1 MEALSSALLS
11 NIALGFS
18 VAFSPGNLALCLV
31 GCLLGTMI
39 GVLPGI
45 GPSATIAMLMPIT
58 FYLTPVGA
66 LIMLAGVF
74 YGSQYGGS
82 TTAIL
87 VNLPGESSSVV
98 TTLDGH
104 AMARAG
110 RAGAALAVA
119 ALASLLAGTLT
130 TLVIAAAGPPIARL
144 ALLFQSPDYVAVMVL
159 GLVAAVVLAQG
170 GLIKALAM
178 IVLGIFLGLV
188 GTDVTTGMQRYT
200 LGVNALFDGIGFVP
214 VAMGLFG
221 LAEIA
226 LNLEATQGHG
236 RVITPRD
243 RLWPTREDFRRAT
256 PAALRG
262 TALGVGLGIL
272 PGSTTD
278 IPAYGAYS
286 LEKKLSREPSRFG
299 RGAVEGVAAPEAA
312 NNAAAQAGFIPMLSL
327 GIPPNAIMAMMVGAM
342 MVHGIAP
349 GPQIISKQPELFWGL
364 VASMWLGNA
373 VLVLLNLPLIWL
385 WIRLLTIPYRVLFP
399 AIIVFC
405 CIGSYSLKNNIADLL
420 IMGVFGVIGYA
431 LRKLRCEPAPL
442 LLGFILGPMLEE
454 NFRRSMLLSAGELS
468 IFVTRPISALFLG
481 VSAALLLAMMFAAVR
496 RQRSGGAAA
505 AAP

>member
-1 MEALSSALLS
+1 MEALFSGLLA
-11 NIALGFS
+11 NIGLGFS
-18 VAFSPGNLALCLV
+18 VALTPTNLALCLA
-31 GCLLGTMI
+31 GCLLGTLI

-45 GPSATIAMLMPIT
+45 GPSATVAMLMPVT
-58 FYLTPVGA
+58 FHLSPVGA

-104 AMARAG
+104 AMAKNG

-119 ALASLLAGTLT
+119 ALASLFAGTVT
-130 TLVIAAAGPPIARL
+130 TLVIAAAGPPIAKL

-170 GLIKALAM
+170 SLAKAIAM
-178 IVLGIFLGLV
+178 IVLGVFLGLV

-221 LAEIA
+221 LAEIM
-226 LNLEATQGHG
+226 LNLEATQGQG
-236 RVITPRD
+236 RVMRPMD
-243 RLWPTREDFRRAT
+243 RLWPSREDFRKAT
-256 PAALRG
+256 PAAARG
-262 TALGVGLGIL
+262 TAMGIGLGIL

-278 IPAYGAYS
+278 IPAYAAYS
-286 LEKKLSREPSRFG
+286 IEKKISREPGNFG
-299 RGAVEGVAAPEAA
+299 KGAVEGVAAPEAA
-312 NNAAAQAGFIPMLSL
+312 NNASAQAGFIPMLSL

-342 MVHGIAP
+342 MIHGIAP
-349 GPQIISKQPELFWGL
+349 GPQIVDKQPALFWGL

-373 VLVLLNLPLIWL
+373 LLVVLNLPLIWV
-385 WIRLLTIPYRVLFP
+385 WVKLLTIPYRVLFP

-405 CIGSYSLKNNIADLL
+405 CIGCYSLKNNLVDVV
-420 IMGVFGVIGYA
+420 IMAVFGVIGYG
-431 LRKLRCEPAPL
+431 LRKLRCEAAPL

-454 NFRRSMLLSAGELS
+454 NFRRSMLVSNGELS
-468 IFVTRPISALFLG
+468 VFVTRPISAIFLT
-481 VSAALLLAMMFAAVR
+481 VSAGLLLMVLVPAMKRAR
-496 RQRSGGAAA
+496 EDKL
-505 AAP
+505 

>member
-1 MEALSSALLS
+1 MEAILSGLIA
-11 NIALGFS
+11 NIGLGFS
-18 VAFSPGNLALCLV
+18 VALSPLNLALCLV
-31 GCLLGTMI
+31 GCLLGTLI

-45 GPSATIAMLMPIT
+45 GPSATVAMLMPLT
-58 FYLTPVGA
+58 FHLPPVGA

-104 AMARAG
+104 AMARNG

-119 ALASLLAGTLT
+119 ALASLFAGTVT
-130 TLVIAAAGPPIARL
+130 TLVIAAAGPPVAKL

-170 GLIKALAM
+170 SLAKALAM
-178 IVLGIFLGLV
+178 IALGVFLGLV

-221 LAEIA
+221 LAEIM
-226 LNLEATQGHG
+226 LNLEATQGQG
-236 RVITPRD
+236 RVVRPAD
-243 RLWPTREDFRRAT
+243 RLWPSREDFKLAT
-256 PAALRG
+256 PAAARG
-262 TALGVGLGIL
+262 TAMGVALGIL

-278 IPAYGAYS
+278 IPAYAAYS
-286 LEKKLSREPSRFG
+286 LEKKLSREPEKFG
-299 RGAVEGVAAPEAA
+299 HGMVQGVAAPEAA
-312 NNAAAQAGFIPMLSL
+312 NNASAQAGFIPMLSL
-327 GIPPNAIMAMMVGAM
+327 GIPPNAIMAMMIGAM
-342 MVHGIAP
+342 MIHGIAP
-349 GPQIISKQPELFWGL
+349 GPQIIDKQPALFWGL

-373 VLVLLNLPLIWL
+373 LLVVLNLPLIWV
-385 WIRLLTIPYRVLFP
+385 WVRLLTIPYRVLFP
-399 AIIVFC
+399 AIIIFC
-405 CIGSYSLKNNIADLL
+405 CIGCYSLKNNLSDVV
-420 IMGVFGVIGYA
+420 IMAIFGVIGYG
-431 LRKLRCEPAPL
+431 LRKMRFEPAPL

-454 NFRRSMLLSAGELS
+454 NFRRAMLISEGDLSV
-468 IFVTRPISALFLG
+468 FVTRPISAGFLA
-481 VSAALLLAMMFAAVR
+481 VSAALLMMVLVPSMR
-496 RQRSGGAAA
+496 RARGEG
-505 AAP
+505 PV

>member
-1 MEALSSALLS
+1 MDILSSALLS

-18 VAFSPGNLALCLV
+18 VALSPGNLALCLA
-31 GCLLGTMI
+31 GCLLGTLI

-45 GPSATIAMLMPIT
+45 GPSATVAMLMPIT
-58 FYLTPVGA
+58 FYLSPVGA

-87 VNLPGESSSVV
+87 VNLPGESSSLI

-104 AMARAG
+104 AMARHG

-119 ALASLLAGTLT
+119 ALASLFAGTVT
-130 TLVIAAAGPPIARL
+130 TLVIAAAGPPIAGL

-170 GLIKALAM
+170 SVVKAMAV
-178 IVLGIFLGLV
+178 IVLGVFLGLV
-188 GTDVTTGMQRYT
+188 GTDVTTSMQRYT
-200 LGVNALFDGIGFVP
+200 LGIDALFDGIGFVP

-221 LAEIA
+221 IAEIA
-226 LNLEATQGHG
+226 LNLEATQGQG
-236 RVITPRD
+236 RIMRPLD
-243 RLWPTREDFRRAT
+243 RLWPSRNDFRRAV
-256 PAALRG
+256 PAAVRG
-262 TALGVGLGIL
+262 TAMGVGLGIL

-278 IPAYGAYS
+278 IPAYAAYS
-286 LEKKLSREPSRFG
+286 LEKKISREPSRFG
-299 RGAVEGVAAPEAA
+299 KGAVEGVAAPEAA

-327 GIPPNAIMAMMVGAM
+327 GIPPNPIMAMMVGAM

-373 VLVLLNLPLIWL
+373 VLVVLNLPLIWL
-385 WIRLLTIPYRVLFP
+385 WVRLLTIPYRVLFP

-405 CIGSYSLKNNIADLL
+405 CIGCYSLKNSLADVA
-420 IMGVFGVIGYA
+420 IMGVFGVFGYV
-431 LRKLRCEPAPL
+431 LRKLKCEPAPL

-454 NFRRSMLLSAGELS
+454 NFRRSMLLSAGDLS
-468 IFVTRPISALFLG
+468 VFVTRPISATFLA
-481 VSAALLLAMMFAAVR
+481 VSMTLLLAVVLRRPRAAL
-496 RQRSGGAAA
+496 S
-505 AAP
+505 

>member
-1 MEALSSALLS
+1 MDAILSGLIA
-11 NIALGFS
+11 NIGLGFS
-18 VAFSPGNLALCLV
+18 VALSPLNLALCLV
-31 GCLLGTMI
+31 GCLLGTLI

-45 GPSATIAMLMPIT
+45 GPSATVAMLMPLT
-58 FYLTPVGA
+58 FHLPPVGA

-104 AMARAG
+104 AMARNG

-119 ALASLLAGTLT
+119 ALASLFAGTVT
-130 TLVIAAAGPPIARL
+130 TLVIAAAGPPVAKL

-170 GLIKALAM
+170 SLAKALAM
-178 IVLGIFLGLV
+178 IALGVFLGLV

-221 LAEIA
+221 LAEIM
-226 LNLEATQGHG
+226 LNLEATQGQG
-236 RVITPRD
+236 RVVRPAD
-243 RLWPTREDFRRAT
+243 RLWPSREDFKLAT
-256 PAALRG
+256 PAAARG
-262 TALGVGLGIL
+262 TAMGVALGIL

-278 IPAYGAYS
+278 IPAYAAYS
-286 LEKKLSREPSRFG
+286 LEKKLSREPEKFG
-299 RGAVEGVAAPEAA
+299 HGMVQGVAAPEAA
-312 NNAAAQAGFIPMLSL
+312 NNASAQAGFIPMLSL
-327 GIPPNAIMAMMVGAM
+327 GIPPNAIMAMMIGAM
-342 MVHGIAP
+342 MIHGIAP
-349 GPQIISKQPELFWGL
+349 GPQIIDKQPALFWGL

-373 VLVLLNLPLIWL
+373 LLVVLNLPLIWV
-385 WIRLLTIPYRVLFP
+385 WVRLLTIPYRVLFP
-399 AIIVFC
+399 AIIIFC
-405 CIGSYSLKNNIADLL
+405 CIGCYSLKNNLSDVV
-420 IMGVFGVIGYA
+420 IMAIFGVIGYG
-431 LRKLRCEPAPL
+431 LRKMRFEPAPL

-454 NFRRSMLLSAGELS
+454 NFRRAMLISEGDLSV
-468 IFVTRPISALFLG
+468 FVTRPISAGFLA
-481 VSAALLLAMMFAAVR
+481 VSAALLMMVLVPSMR
-496 RQRSGGAAA
+496 RARGEG
-505 AAP
+505 PV

>member
-1 MEALSSALLS
+1 MEALFSGLID
-11 NIALGFS
+11 NIGLGFS
-18 VAFSPGNLALCLV
+18 VALSPLNLALCLI
-31 GCLLGTMI
+31 GCLLGTLI

-45 GPSATIAMLMPIT
+45 GPSATVAMLMPLT
-58 FYLTPVGA
+58 FHLPPVGA

-104 AMARAG
+104 AMARNG

-119 ALASLLAGTLT
+119 ALASLFAGTVT
-130 TLVIAAAGPPIARL
+130 TLVIAAAGPPVAKL

-170 GLIKALAM
+170 SLAKALAM
-178 IVLGIFLGLV
+178 IALGVFLGLV

-221 LAEIA
+221 LAEIM
-226 LNLEATQGHG
+226 LNLEATQGQG
-236 RVITPRD
+236 RVVRPAD
-243 RLWPTREDFRRAT
+243 RLWPSREDFRLAT
-256 PAALRG
+256 PAAARG
-262 TALGVGLGIL
+262 TAMGVALGIL

-278 IPAYGAYS
+278 IPAYAAYS
-286 LEKKLSREPSRFG
+286 LEKKLSREPEKFG
-299 RGAVEGVAAPEAA
+299 HGMVQGVAAPEAA
-312 NNAAAQAGFIPMLSL
+312 NNASAQAGFIPMLSL
-327 GIPPNAIMAMMVGAM
+327 GIPPNAIMAMMIGAM
-342 MVHGIAP
+342 MIHGIAP
-349 GPQIISKQPELFWGL
+349 GPQIIDKQPALFWGL

-373 VLVLLNLPLIWL
+373 LLVVLNLPLIWL
-385 WIRLLTIPYRVLFP
+385 WVRLLTIPYRVLFP
-399 AIIVFC
+399 AIIIFC
-405 CIGSYSLKNNIADLL
+405 CIGCYSLKNNLSDVV
-420 IMGVFGVIGYA
+420 IMAIFGVIGYG
-431 LRKLRCEPAPL
+431 LRKMRFEPAPL

-454 NFRRSMLLSAGELS
+454 NFRRAMLISEGDLSV
-468 IFVTRPISALFLG
+468 FVTRPISAGFLA
-481 VSAALLLAMMFAAVR
+481 VSAALLVMVLLPSMR
-496 RQRSGGAAA
+496 RARGA
-505 AAP
+505 PGS

>member
-1 MEALSSALLS
+1 MEAILSGLIG
-11 NIALGFS
+11 NIGLGFS
-18 VAFSPGNLALCLV
+18 VALSPLNLALCLI
-31 GCLLGTMI
+31 GCLLGTLI

-45 GPSATIAMLMPIT
+45 GPSATVAMLMPLT
-58 FYLTPVGA
+58 FHLPPVGA

-104 AMARAG
+104 AMARNG

-119 ALASLLAGTLT
+119 ALASLFAGTVT
-130 TLVIAAAGPPIARL
+130 TLVIAAAGPPVAKL

-170 GLIKALAM
+170 SLAKALAM
-178 IVLGIFLGLV
+178 IALGVFLGLV

-221 LAEIA
+221 LAEIM
-226 LNLEATQGHG
+226 LNLEATQGQG
-236 RVITPRD
+236 RVVRPAD
-243 RLWPTREDFRRAT
+243 RLWPSREDFKLAT
-256 PAALRG
+256 PAAARG
-262 TALGVGLGIL
+262 TAMGVALGIL

-278 IPAYGAYS
+278 IPAYAAYS
-286 LEKKLSREPSRFG
+286 LEKKLSREPEKFG
-299 RGAVEGVAAPEAA
+299 HGMVQGVAAPEAA
-312 NNAAAQAGFIPMLSL
+312 NNASAQAGFIPMLSL
-327 GIPPNAIMAMMVGAM
+327 GIPPNAIMAMMIGAM
-342 MVHGIAP
+342 MIHGIAP
-349 GPQIISKQPELFWGL
+349 GPQIIDKQPALFWGL

-373 VLVLLNLPLIWL
+373 LLVVLNLPLIWV
-385 WIRLLTIPYRVLFP
+385 WVRLLTIPYRVLFP
-399 AIIVFC
+399 AIIIFC
-405 CIGSYSLKNNIADLL
+405 CIGCYSLKNNLSDVV
-420 IMGVFGVIGYA
+420 IMAIFGVIGYG
-431 LRKLRCEPAPL
+431 LRKMRFEPAPL

-454 NFRRSMLLSAGELS
+454 NFRRAMLISEGDLSV
-468 IFVTRPISALFLG
+468 FVTRPISAGFLA
-481 VSAALLLAMMFAAVR
+481 VSTALLMMVLVPSMR
-496 RQRSGGAAA
+496 RARGEG
-505 AAP
+505 PV

>member
-1 MEALSSALLS
+1 MEALFSGLID
-11 NIALGFS
+11 NIGLGCS
-18 VAFSPGNLALCLV
+18 VALSPLNLALCLI
-31 GCLLGTMI
+31 GCLLGTLI

-45 GPSATIAMLMPIT
+45 GPSATVAMLMPLT
-58 FYLTPVGA
+58 FHLPPVGA

-104 AMARAG
+104 AIARNG

-119 ALASLLAGTLT
+119 ALASLFAGTVT
-130 TLVIAAAGPPIARL
+130 TLVIAAAGPPVAKL

-170 GLIKALAM
+170 SLAKALAM
-178 IVLGIFLGLV
+178 IALGVFLGLV

-221 LAEIA
+221 LAEIM
-226 LNLEATQGHG
+226 LNLEATQGQG
-236 RVITPRD
+236 RVVRPAD
-243 RLWPTREDFRRAT
+243 RLWPSREDFRLAT
-256 PAALRG
+256 PAAARG
-262 TALGVGLGIL
+262 TAMGVALGIL

-278 IPAYGAYS
+278 IPAYAAYS
-286 LEKKLSREPSRFG
+286 LEKKLSREPEKFG
-299 RGAVEGVAAPEAA
+299 HGMVQGVAAPEAA
-312 NNAAAQAGFIPMLSL
+312 NNASAQAGFIPMLSL
-327 GIPPNAIMAMMVGAM
+327 GIPPNAIMAMMIGAM
-342 MVHGIAP
+342 MIHGIAP
-349 GPQIISKQPELFWGL
+349 GPQIIDKQPALFWGL

-373 VLVLLNLPLIWL
+373 LLVVLNLPLIWL
-385 WIRLLTIPYRVLFP
+385 WVRLLTIPYRVLFP
-399 AIIVFC
+399 AIIIFC
-405 CIGSYSLKNNIADLL
+405 CIGCYSLKNNLSDVV
-420 IMGVFGVIGYA
+420 IMAIFGVIGYG
-431 LRKLRCEPAPL
+431 LRKMRFEPAPL

-454 NFRRSMLLSAGELS
+454 NFRRAMLISEGDLSV
-468 IFVTRPISALFLG
+468 FVTRPISAGFLA
-481 VSAALLLAMMFAAVR
+481 VSAALLVMVLLPSMR
-496 RQRSGGAAA
+496 RARGA
-505 AAP
+505 PG

>member
-1 MEALSSALLS
+1 MEAILSGLIA
-11 NIALGFS
+11 NIGLGFS
-18 VAFSPGNLALCLV
+18 VALSPLNLALCLV
-31 GCLLGTMI
+31 GCLLGTLI

-45 GPSATIAMLMPIT
+45 GPSATVAMLMPLT
-58 FYLTPVGA
+58 FHLPPVGA

-104 AMARAG
+104 AMARNG

-119 ALASLLAGTLT
+119 ALASLFAGTIT
-130 TLVIAAAGPPIARL
+130 TLVIAAAGPPVAKL

-170 GLIKALAM
+170 SLAKALAM
-178 IVLGIFLGLV
+178 IALGVFLGLV

-221 LAEIA
+221 LAEIM
-226 LNLEATQGHG
+226 LNLEATQGQG
-236 RVITPRD
+236 RVVRPAD
-243 RLWPTREDFRRAT
+243 RLWPSREDFKLAT
-256 PAALRG
+256 PAAARG
-262 TALGVGLGIL
+262 TAMGVALGIL

-278 IPAYGAYS
+278 IPAYAAYS
-286 LEKKLSREPSRFG
+286 LEKKLSREPEKFG
-299 RGAVEGVAAPEAA
+299 HGMVQGVAAPEAA
-312 NNAAAQAGFIPMLSL
+312 NNASAQAGFIPMLSL
-327 GIPPNAIMAMMVGAM
+327 GIPPNAIMAMMIGAM
-342 MVHGIAP
+342 MIHGIAP
-349 GPQIISKQPELFWGL
+349 GPQIIDKQPALFWGL

-373 VLVLLNLPLIWL
+373 LLVVLNLPLIWV
-385 WIRLLTIPYRVLFP
+385 WVRLLTIPYRVLFP
-399 AIIVFC
+399 AIIIFC
-405 CIGSYSLKNNIADLL
+405 CIGCYSLKNNLSDVV
-420 IMGVFGVIGYA
+420 IMAIFGVIGYG
-431 LRKLRCEPAPL
+431 LRKMRFEPAPL

-454 NFRRSMLLSAGELS
+454 NFRRAMLISEGDLSV
-468 IFVTRPISALFLG
+468 FVTRPISAGFLA
-481 VSAALLLAMMFAAVR
+481 VSAALLMMVLVPSMR
-496 RQRSGGAAA
+496 RARGEG
-505 AAP
+505 PV

>member
-1 MEALSSALLS
+1 MEAILSGLIA
-11 NIALGFS
+11 NIGLGFS
-18 VAFSPGNLALCLV
+18 VALSPLNLALCLV
-31 GCLLGTMI
+31 GCLLGTLI

-45 GPSATIAMLMPIT
+45 GPSATVAMLMPLT
-58 FYLTPVGA
+58 FHLPPVGA

-104 AMARAG
+104 AMARNG

-119 ALASLLAGTLT
+119 ALASLFAGTVT
-130 TLVIAAAGPPIARL
+130 TLVIAAAGPPVAKL

-170 GLIKALAM
+170 SLAKALAM
-178 IVLGIFLGLV
+178 IALGVFLGLV

-221 LAEIA
+221 LAEIM
-226 LNLEATQGHG
+226 LNLEATQGQG
-236 RVITPRD
+236 RVVRPAD
-243 RLWPTREDFRRAT
+243 RLWPSREDFKLAT
-256 PAALRG
+256 PAAARG
-262 TALGVGLGIL
+262 TAMGVALGIL

-278 IPAYGAYS
+278 IPAYAAYS
-286 LEKKLSREPSRFG
+286 LEKKLSREPEKFG
-299 RGAVEGVAAPEAA
+299 HGMVQGVAAPEAA
-312 NNAAAQAGFIPMLSL
+312 NNASAQAGFIPMLSL
-327 GIPPNAIMAMMVGAM
+327 GIPPNAIMAMMIGAM
-342 MVHGIAP
+342 MIHGIAP
-349 GPQIISKQPELFWGL
+349 GPQIIDKQPALFWGL

-373 VLVLLNLPLIWL
+373 LLVVLNLPLIWV
-385 WIRLLTIPYRVLFP
+385 WVRLLTIPYRVLFP
-399 AIIVFC
+399 AIIIFC
-405 CIGSYSLKNNIADLL
+405 CIGCYSLKNNLSDVV
-420 IMGVFGVIGYA
+420 IMAIFGVIGYG
-431 LRKLRCEPAPL
+431 LRKMRFEPAPL

-454 NFRRSMLLSAGELS
+454 NFRRAMLISEGDLSVF
-468 IFVTRPISALFLG
+468 ITRPISAGFLA
-481 VSAALLLAMMFAAVR
+481 VSAALLMMVLVPSMR
-496 RQRSGGAAA
+496 RARGEG
-505 AAP
+505 PV

>member
-1 MEALSSALLS
+1 MEALFSGLID
-11 NIALGFS
+11 NIGLGFS
-18 VAFSPGNLALCLV
+18 VALSPLNLALCLI
-31 GCLLGTMI
+31 GCLLGTLI

-45 GPSATIAMLMPIT
+45 GPSATVAMLMPLT
-58 FYLTPVGA
+58 FHLPPVGA

-104 AMARAG
+104 AMARNG

-119 ALASLLAGTLT
+119 ALASLFAGTVT
-130 TLVIAAAGPPIARL
+130 TLVIAAAGPPVAKL

-170 GLIKALAM
+170 SLAKALAM
-178 IVLGIFLGLV
+178 IALGVFLGLV

-221 LAEIA
+221 LAEIM
-226 LNLEATQGHG
+226 LNLEATQGQG
-236 RVITPRD
+236 RVVRPAD
-243 RLWPTREDFRRAT
+243 RLWPSREDFRLAT
-256 PAALRG
+256 PAAARG
-262 TALGVGLGIL
+262 TVMGVALGIL

-278 IPAYGAYS
+278 IPAYAAYS
-286 LEKKLSREPSRFG
+286 LEKKLSREPEKFG
-299 RGAVEGVAAPEAA
+299 HGMVQGVAAPEAA
-312 NNAAAQAGFIPMLSL
+312 NNASAQAGFIPMLSL
-327 GIPPNAIMAMMVGAM
+327 GIPPNAIMAMMIGAM
-342 MVHGIAP
+342 MIHGIAP
-349 GPQIISKQPELFWGL
+349 GPQIIDKQPALFWGL

-373 VLVLLNLPLIWL
+373 LLVVLNLPLIWL
-385 WIRLLTIPYRVLFP
+385 WVRLLTIPYRVLFP
-399 AIIVFC
+399 AIIIFC
-405 CIGSYSLKNNIADLL
+405 CIGCYSLKNNLSDVV
-420 IMGVFGVIGYA
+420 IMAIFGVIGYG
-431 LRKLRCEPAPL
+431 LRKMRFEPAPL

-454 NFRRSMLLSAGELS
+454 NFRRAMLISEGDLSV
-468 IFVTRPISALFLG
+468 FVTRPISAGFLA
-481 VSAALLLAMMFAAVR
+481 VSAALLVMVLLPSMR
-496 RQRSGGAAA
+496 RARGA
-505 AAP
+505 PGS

>member
-1 MEALSSALLS
+1 MEALFSGLID
-11 NIALGFS
+11 NIGLGFS
-18 VAFSPGNLALCLV
+18 VALSPLNLALCLI
-31 GCLLGTMI
+31 GCLLGTLI

-45 GPSATIAMLMPIT
+45 GPSATVAMLMPLT
-58 FYLTPVGA
+58 FHLPPVGA

-104 AMARAG
+104 AMARNG

-119 ALASLLAGTLT
+119 ALASLFAGTVT
-130 TLVIAAAGPPIARL
+130 TLVIAAAGPPVAKL

-170 GLIKALAM
+170 SLAKALAM
-178 IVLGIFLGLV
+178 IALGVFLGLV

-221 LAEIA
+221 LAEIM
-226 LNLEATQGHG
+226 LNLEATQGQG
-236 RVITPRD
+236 RVVRPAD
-243 RLWPTREDFRRAT
+243 RLWPSREDFRLAT
-256 PAALRG
+256 PAAARG
-262 TALGVGLGIL
+262 TAMGVALGIL

-278 IPAYGAYS
+278 IPAYAAYS
-286 LEKKLSREPSRFG
+286 LEKKLSREPEKFG
-299 RGAVEGVAAPEAA
+299 HGMVQGVAAPEAA
-312 NNAAAQAGFIPMLSL
+312 NNASAQAGFIPMLSL
-327 GIPPNAIMAMMVGAM
+327 GIPPNAIMAMMIGAM
-342 MVHGIAP
+342 MIHGIAP
-349 GPQIISKQPELFWGL
+349 GPQIIDKQPALFWGL

-373 VLVLLNLPLIWL
+373 LLVVLNLPLIWL
-385 WIRLLTIPYRVLFP
+385 WVRLLTIPYRVLFP
-399 AIIVFC
+399 AIIIFC
-405 CIGSYSLKNNIADLL
+405 CIGCYSLKNNLSDVV
-420 IMGVFGVIGYA
+420 IMAIFGVIGYG
-431 LRKLRCEPAPL
+431 LRKMRFEPAPL

-454 NFRRSMLLSAGELS
+454 NFRRAMLISEGDLSV
-468 IFVTRPISALFLG
+468 FVTRPISAGFLT
-481 VSAALLLAMMFAAVR
+481 VSAALLVMVLLPSMR
-496 RQRSGGAAA
+496 RAR
-505 AAP
+505 AAPDS

>member
-1 MEALSSALLS
+1 MEAIFSGLIA
-11 NIALGFS
+11 NIGLGFS
-18 VAFSPGNLALCLV
+18 VALSPLNLALCLV
-31 GCLLGTMI
+31 GCLLGTLI

-45 GPSATIAMLMPIT
+45 GPSATVAMLMPLT
-58 FYLTPVGA
+58 FHLPPVGA

-104 AMARAG
+104 ALARNG

-119 ALASLLAGTLT
+119 ALASLFAGTVT
-130 TLVIAAAGPPIARL
+130 TLVIAAAGPPVAKL

-170 GLIKALAM
+170 SLAKALAM
-178 IVLGIFLGLV
+178 IALGVFLGLV

-221 LAEIA
+221 LAEIM
-226 LNLEATQGHG
+226 LNLEATQGQG
-236 RVITPRD
+236 RVVRPAD
-243 RLWPTREDFRRAT
+243 RLWPSREDFRLAT
-256 PAALRG
+256 PAAARG
-262 TALGVGLGIL
+262 TAMGVALGIL

-278 IPAYGAYS
+278 IPAYAAYS
-286 LEKKLSREPSRFG
+286 LEKKLSKEPEKFG
-299 RGAVEGVAAPEAA
+299 HGMVQGVAAPEAA
-312 NNAAAQAGFIPMLSL
+312 NNASAQAGFIPMLSL
-327 GIPPNAIMAMMVGAM
+327 GIPPNAIMAMMIGAM
-342 MVHGIAP
+342 MIHGIAP
-349 GPQIISKQPELFWGL
+349 GPQIIDKQPALFWGL

-373 VLVLLNLPLIWL
+373 LLVVLNLPLIWL
-385 WIRLLTIPYRVLFP
+385 WVRLLTIPYRVLFP
-399 AIIVFC
+399 AIIIFC
-405 CIGSYSLKNNIADLL
+405 CIGCYSLKNNLSDVV
-420 IMGVFGVIGYA
+420 IMAIFGVIGYG
-431 LRKLRCEPAPL
+431 LRKLRFEPAPL

-454 NFRRSMLLSAGELS
+454 NFRRSMLISDGDLSV
-468 IFVTRPISALFLG
+468 FVTRPISAGFLA
-481 VSAALLLAMMFAAVR
+481 VSAALLMMVLVPSMKRTRAV
-496 RQRSGGAAA
+496 G
-505 AAP
+505 PV

>member
-1 MEALSSALLS
+1 MEALLS
-11 NIALGFS
+11 GLIANIGLGFS
-18 VAFSPGNLALCLV
+18 VALSPLNLALCLV
-31 GCLLGTMI
+31 GCLLGTLI

-45 GPSATIAMLMPIT
+45 GPSATVAMLMPLT
-58 FYLTPVGA
+58 FHLPPVGA

-104 AMARAG
+104 AMARNG

-119 ALASLLAGTLT
+119 ALASLFAGTVT
-130 TLVIAAAGPPIARL
+130 TLVIAAAGPPVAKL

-170 GLIKALAM
+170 SLAKALAM
-178 IVLGIFLGLV
+178 IALGVFLGLV

-221 LAEIA
+221 LAEIM
-226 LNLEATQGHG
+226 LNLEATQGQG
-236 RVITPRD
+236 RVVRPAD
-243 RLWPTREDFRRAT
+243 RLWPSREDFKLAT
-256 PAALRG
+256 PAAARG
-262 TALGVGLGIL
+262 TAMGVALGIL

-278 IPAYGAYS
+278 IPAYAAYS
-286 LEKKLSREPSRFG
+286 LEKKLSREPEKFG
-299 RGAVEGVAAPEAA
+299 HGMVQGVAAPEAA
-312 NNAAAQAGFIPMLSL
+312 NNASAQAGFIPMLSL
-327 GIPPNAIMAMMVGAM
+327 GIPPNAIMAMMIGAM
-342 MVHGIAP
+342 MIHGIAP
-349 GPQIISKQPELFWGL
+349 GPQIIDKQPALFWGL

-373 VLVLLNLPLIWL
+373 LLVVLNLPLIWV
-385 WIRLLTIPYRVLFP
+385 WVRLLTIPYRVLFP
-399 AIIVFC
+399 AIIIFC
-405 CIGSYSLKNNIADLL
+405 CIGCYSLKNNLSDVV
-420 IMGVFGVIGYA
+420 IMAIFGVIGYG
-431 LRKLRCEPAPL
+431 LRKMRFEPAPL

-454 NFRRSMLLSAGELS
+454 NFRRAMLISEGDLSV
-468 IFVTRPISALFLG
+468 FVTRPISAGFLA
-481 VSAALLLAMMFAAVR
+481 VSAALLMMVLVPSMR
-496 RQRSGGAAA
+496 RARGEG
-505 AAP
+505 PV

>member
-1 MEALSSALLS
+1 MEALFSGLID
-11 NIALGFS
+11 NIGLGFS
-18 VAFSPGNLALCLV
+18 VALSPLNLALCLI
-31 GCLLGTMI
+31 GCLLGTLI

-45 GPSATIAMLMPIT
+45 GPSATVAMLMPLT
-58 FYLTPVGA
+58 FHLPPVGA

-104 AMARAG
+104 AMARNG

-119 ALASLLAGTLT
+119 ALASLFAGTVT
-130 TLVIAAAGPPIARL
+130 TLVIAAAGPPVAKL

-170 GLIKALAM
+170 SLAKALAM
-178 IVLGIFLGLV
+178 IALGVFLGLV

-221 LAEIA
+221 LAEIM
-226 LNLEATQGHG
+226 LNLEATQGQG
-236 RVITPRD
+236 RVVRPAD
-243 RLWPTREDFRRAT
+243 RLWPSREDFRLAT
-256 PAALRG
+256 PAAARG
-262 TALGVGLGIL
+262 TAMGVALGIL

-278 IPAYGAYS
+278 IPAYAAYS
-286 LEKKLSREPSRFG
+286 LEKKLSREPEKFG
-299 RGAVEGVAAPEAA
+299 HGMVQGVAAPEAA
-312 NNAAAQAGFIPMLSL
+312 NNASAQAGFIPMLSL
-327 GIPPNAIMAMMVGAM
+327 GIPPNAIMAMMIGAM
-342 MVHGIAP
+342 MIHGIAP
-349 GPQIISKQPELFWGL
+349 GPQIIDKQPALFWGL

-373 VLVLLNLPLIWL
+373 LLVVLNLPLIWL
-385 WIRLLTIPYRVLFP
+385 WVRLLTIPYRVLFP
-399 AIIVFC
+399 AIIIFC
-405 CIGSYSLKNNIADLL
+405 CIGCYSLKNNLSDVV
-420 IMGVFGVIGYA
+420 IMAIFGVIGYG
-431 LRKLRCEPAPL
+431 LRKMRFEPAPL

-454 NFRRSMLLSAGELS
+454 NFRRAMLISEGNLSV
-468 IFVTRPISALFLG
+468 FVTRPISAGFLA
-481 VSAALLLAMMFAAVR
+481 VSAALLVMVLLPSMR
-496 RQRSGGAAA
+496 RARGA
-505 AAP
+505 PGS

>member
-1 MEALSSALLS
+1 METLLSALLS

-18 VAFSPGNLALCLV
+18 VALSPGNLALCLA
-31 GCLLGTMI
+31 GCLLGTLI

-45 GPSATIAMLMPIT
+45 GPSATVAMLMPIT
-58 FYLTPVGA
+58 FYLSPVGA

-104 AMARAG
+104 AMARDG

-119 ALASLLAGTLT
+119 ALASLFAGTIT
-130 TLVIAAAGPPIARL
+130 TLVIAAAGPPIATL

-159 GLVAAVVLAQG
+159 GLVAAVVLAHG
-170 GLIKALAM
+170 SLLKAIAM
-178 IVLGIFLGLV
+178 IVLGVFLGLV
-188 GTDVTTGMQRYT
+188 GTDVTTSMQRYT
-200 LGVNALFDGIGFVP
+200 FGVNALFDGIGFVP
-214 VAMGLFG
+214 LAMGLFG
-221 LAEIA
+221 IAEIM
-226 LNLEATQGHG
+226 LNLEATHGQGKVM
-236 RVITPRD
+236 RPMD
-243 RLWPTREDFRRAT
+243 RLWPSREDFRRAT
-256 PAALRG
+256 PAAVRG

-278 IPAYGAYS
+278 IPAYAAYS
-286 LEKKLSREPSRFG
+286 LEKKISRDPSRFG
-299 RGAVEGVAAPEAA
+299 KGAVEGVAAPEAA

-327 GIPPNAIMAMMVGAM
+327 GIPPNAIMAMMMGAM
-342 MVHGIAP
+342 MIHGIAP
-349 GPQIISKQPELFWGL
+349 GPQIIAKQPELFWGL
-364 VASMWLGNA
+364 VSSMWLGNA

-385 WIRLLTIPYRVLFP
+385 WVRLLTIPYRVLFP

-405 CIGSYSLKNNIADLL
+405 CIGCYSLKNSVADVV
-420 IMGVFGVIGYA
+420 IMGVFGVIGYY

-454 NFRRSMLLSAGELS
+454 NFRRSMLVSGGDLSV
-468 IFVTRPISALFLG
+468 FVTRPISAAFLA
-481 VSAALLLAMMFAAVR
+481 VSGALLLGVMLPALR
-496 RQRSGGAAA
+496 RLR
-505 AAP
+505 APST

>member
-1 MEALSSALLS
+1 MEAILSGLIA
-11 NIALGFS
+11 NIGLGFS
-18 VAFSPGNLALCLV
+18 VALSPLNLALCLV
-31 GCLLGTMI
+31 GCLLGTLI

-45 GPSATIAMLMPIT
+45 GPSATVAMLMPLT
-58 FYLTPVGA
+58 FHLPPVGA

-104 AMARAG
+104 AMARNG

-119 ALASLLAGTLT
+119 ALASLFAGTVT
-130 TLVIAAAGPPIARL
+130 TLVIAAAGPPVAKL

-170 GLIKALAM
+170 SLAKALAM
-178 IVLGIFLGLV
+178 IALGVFLGLV

-221 LAEIA
+221 LAEIM
-226 LNLEATQGHG
+226 LNLEATQGQG
-236 RVITPRD
+236 RVVRPAD
-243 RLWPTREDFRRAT
+243 RLWPSREDFKLAT
-256 PAALRG
+256 PAAARG
-262 TALGVGLGIL
+262 TAMGVALGIL

-278 IPAYGAYS
+278 IPAYAAYS
-286 LEKKLSREPSRFG
+286 LEKKLSREPEKFG
-299 RGAVEGVAAPEAA
+299 HGMVQGVAAPEAA
-312 NNAAAQAGFIPMLSL
+312 NNASAQAGFIPMLSL
-327 GIPPNAIMAMMVGAM
+327 GIPPNAIMAMMIGAM
-342 MVHGIAP
+342 MIHGIAP
-349 GPQIISKQPELFWGL
+349 GPQIIDKQPALFWGL

-373 VLVLLNLPLIWL
+373 LLVVLNLPLIWV
-385 WIRLLTIPYRVLFP
+385 WVRLLTIPYRVLFP
-399 AIIVFC
+399 AIIIFC
-405 CIGSYSLKNNIADLL
+405 CIGCYSLKNNLSDVV
-420 IMGVFGVIGYA
+420 IMAIFGVIGYG
-431 LRKLRCEPAPL
+431 LRKMRFEPAPL

-454 NFRRSMLLSAGELS
+454 NFRRAMLISEGDLSV
-468 IFVTRPISALFLG
+468 FVTRPISAGFLA
-481 VSAALLLAMMFAAVR
+481 VSAALLMMVLVPSIR
-496 RQRSGGAAA
+496 RARGEG
-505 AAP
+505 PV

>member
-1 MEALSSALLS
+1 MEAILSGLIG
-11 NIALGFS
+11 NIGLGFS
-18 VAFSPGNLALCLV
+18 VALSPLNLALCLI
-31 GCLLGTMI
+31 GCLLGTLI

-45 GPSATIAMLMPIT
+45 GPSATVAMLMPLT
-58 FYLTPVGA
+58 FHLPPVGA

-104 AMARAG
+104 AMARNG

-119 ALASLLAGTLT
+119 ALASLFAGTVT
-130 TLVIAAAGPPIARL
+130 TLVIAAAGPPVAKL

-170 GLIKALAM
+170 SLAKALAM
-178 IVLGIFLGLV
+178 IALGVFLGLV

-221 LAEIA
+221 LAEIM
-226 LNLEATQGHG
+226 LNLEATQGQG
-236 RVITPRD
+236 RVVRPAD
-243 RLWPTREDFRRAT
+243 RLWPSREDFKLAT
-256 PAALRG
+256 PAAARG
-262 TALGVGLGIL
+262 TAMGVALGIL

-278 IPAYGAYS
+278 IPAYAAYS
-286 LEKKLSREPSRFG
+286 LEKKLSREPEKFG
-299 RGAVEGVAAPEAA
+299 HGMVQGVAAPEAA
-312 NNAAAQAGFIPMLSL
+312 NNASAQAGFIPMLSL
-327 GIPPNAIMAMMVGAM
+327 GIPPNAIMAMMIGAM
-342 MVHGIAP
+342 MIHGIAP
-349 GPQIISKQPELFWGL
+349 GPQIIDKQPALFWGL

-373 VLVLLNLPLIWL
+373 LLVVLNLPLIWV
-385 WIRLLTIPYRVLFP
+385 WVRLLTIPYRVLFP
-399 AIIVFC
+399 AIIIFC
-405 CIGSYSLKNNIADLL
+405 CIGCYSLKNNLSDVV
-420 IMGVFGVIGYA
+420 IMAIFGVIGYG
-431 LRKLRCEPAPL
+431 LRKMRFEPAPL

-454 NFRRSMLLSAGELS
+454 NFRRAMLISEGDLSV
-468 IFVTRPISALFLG
+468 FVTRPISAGFLA
-481 VSAALLLAMMFAAVR
+481 VSTVLLMMVLVPSMR
-496 RQRSGGAAA
+496 RARGEG
-505 AAP
+505 PV

>member
-11 NIALGFS
+11 NVALGLH
-18 VAFSPGNLALCLV
+18 VAFTPANLALCLV
-31 GCLLGTMI
+31 GCVLGTLI

-45 GPSATIAMLMPIT
+45 GPSATVAMLMPIT
-58 FYLTPVGA
+58 FYLSPVGA

-104 AMARAG
+104 AMAREG

-119 ALASLLAGTLT
+119 ALASLFAGTIT
-130 TLVIAAAGPPIARL
+130 TLIIAAAGPPLAHL

-159 GLVAAVVLAQG
+159 GLVAAMVLAQG
-170 GLIKALAM
+170 GLLKAMAM
-178 IVLGIFLGLV
+178 IVLGVFLGLV

-200 LGVNALFDGIGFVP
+200 LGVDALFDGIGFVP
-214 VAMGLFG
+214 LAMGLFG
-221 LAEIA
+221 IAEIA
-226 LNLEATQGHG
+226 LNLEATSGQG
-236 RVITPRD
+236 RVTKPMD
-243 RLWPTREDFRRAT
+243 RLWPSSEDFRRAAA
-256 PAALRG
+256 PAIRG
-262 TALGVGLGIL
+262 TSLGVGLGVL

-278 IPAYGAYS
+278 IPAYAAYS
-286 LEKKLSREPSRFG
+286 LEKKISREPSRFG
-299 RGAVEGVAAPEAA
+299 KGAVEGVAAPEAA

-327 GIPPNAIMAMMVGAM
+327 GIPPNPIMAMMIGAM
-342 MVHGIAP
+342 MIHGIAP
-349 GPQIISKQPELFWGL
+349 GPQIITKQPELFWGL

-373 VLVLLNLPLIWL
+373 ALVVLNLPLIWV
-385 WIRLLTIPYRVLFP
+385 WVRLLTIPYRILFP

-405 CIGSYSLKNNIADLL
+405 CIGCYSLKNNVSDVV
-420 IMGVFGVIGYA
+420 IMAVFGVVGYF

-454 NFRRSMLLSAGELS
+454 NFRRSMLVAGGELS
-468 IFVTRPISALFLG
+468 VFVTRPISAGFLA
-481 VSAALLLAMMFAAVR
+481 VSLALLLAVSFNALKPAR
-496 RQRSGGAAA
+496 RDPVDGR
-505 AAP
+505 

>member
-1 MEALSSALLS
+1 MDGLVDFSSLLG
-11 NIALGFS
+11 NIGLGFS
-18 VAFSPGNLALCLV
+18 VAFSPTNLALCFA
-31 GCLLGTMI
+31 GCLLGTLI

-45 GPSATIAMLMPIT
+45 GPSATVAMLMPVT
-58 FYLTPVGA
+58 FWLPPVGA

-104 AMARAG
+104 AMARKG

-119 ALASLLAGTLT
+119 ALASLFAGTVT
-130 TLVIAAAGPPIARL
+130 ALVIAAAGPPIAKL

-159 GLVAAVVLAQG
+159 GLVSAVVLAQG
-170 GLIKALAM
+170 SLPKALAM
-178 IVLGIFLGLV
+178 IALGVFLGLV

-221 LAEIA
+221 LAEIM
-226 LNLEATQGHG
+226 LNLEATQGQG
-236 RVITPRD
+236 RVMKPMD
-243 RLWPTREDFRRAT
+243 RLWPTKADFKAAT
-256 PAALRG
+256 PAAMRG

-278 IPAYGAYS
+278 IPAYAAYS
-286 LEKKLSREPSRFG
+286 LEKKLSKHPEEFG
-299 RGAVEGVAAPEAA
+299 HGAVAGVAAPEAA

-327 GIPPNAIMAMMVGAM
+327 GIPPNAIMAMMIGAM
-342 MVHGIAP
+342 MIHGIAP
-349 GPQIISKQPELFWGL
+349 GPQIIDKQPALFWGL
-364 VASMWLGNA
+364 VASMWIGNA
-373 VLVLLNLPLIWL
+373 MLVVLNLPLIWV
-385 WIRLLTIPYRVLFP
+385 WVRLLSIPYRILFP

-405 CIGSYSLKNNIADLL
+405 CIGCYSLKNNAADVV
-420 IMGVFGVIGYA
+420 IMAVFGVIGYF

-454 NFRRSMLLSAGELS
+454 NFRRSMLVSGGDLSV
-468 IFVTRPISALFLG
+468 FVTRPISAGFFA
-481 VSAALLLAMMFAAVR
+481 VSALLLLAVLVPALNR
-496 RQRSGGAAA
+496 ARIGA
-505 AAP
+505 PQE

>member
-1 MEALSSALLS
+1 
-11 NIALGFS
+11 
-18 VAFSPGNLALCLV
+18 
-31 GCLLGTMI
+31 
-39 GVLPGI
+39 
-45 GPSATIAMLMPIT
+45 
-58 FYLTPVGA
+58 
-66 LIMLAGVF
+66 
-74 YGSQYGGS
+74 
-82 TTAIL
+82 
-87 VNLPGESSSVV
+87 
-98 TTLDGH
+98 
-104 AMARAG
+104 
-110 RAGAALAVA
+110 
-119 ALASLLAGTLT
+119 
-130 TLVIAAAGPPIARL
+130 
-144 ALLFQSPDYVAVMVL
+144 
-159 GLVAAVVLAQG
+159 
-170 GLIKALAM
+170 
-178 IVLGIFLGLV
+178 
-188 GTDVTTGMQRYT
+188 
-200 LGVNALFDGIGFVP
+200 
-214 VAMGLFG
+214 
-221 LAEIA
+221 
-226 LNLEATQGHG
+226 
-236 RVITPRD
+236 VITPRD

-405 CIGSYSLKNNIADLL
+405 CIGSYSLKNNIADVL

-468 IFVTRPISALFLG
+468 IFVTRPISAMFLG

>member
-1 MEALSSALLS
+1 MDALLS
-11 NIALGFS
+11 GLIANIGLGFS
-18 VAFSPGNLALCLV
+18 VALSPLNLALCLV
-31 GCLLGTMI
+31 GCLLGTLI

-45 GPSATIAMLMPIT
+45 GPSATVAMLMPLT
-58 FYLTPVGA
+58 FHLPPVGA

-104 AMARAG
+104 AMARSG

-119 ALASLLAGTLT
+119 ALASLFAGTVT
-130 TLVIAAAGPPIARL
+130 TLVIAAAGPPVAKL

-170 GLIKALAM
+170 SLAKALAM
-178 IVLGIFLGLV
+178 IALGVFLGLV

-221 LAEIA
+221 LAEIM
-226 LNLEATQGHG
+226 LNLEATQGQG
-236 RVITPRD
+236 RVVRPAD
-243 RLWPTREDFRRAT
+243 RLWPSREDFKLAT
-256 PAALRG
+256 PAAARG
-262 TALGVGLGIL
+262 TAMGVALGIL

-278 IPAYGAYS
+278 IPAYAAYS
-286 LEKKLSREPSRFG
+286 LEKKLSREPEKFG
-299 RGAVEGVAAPEAA
+299 HGMVQGVAAPEAA
-312 NNAAAQAGFIPMLSL
+312 NNASAQAGFIPMLSL
-327 GIPPNAIMAMMVGAM
+327 GIPPNAIMAMMIGAM
-342 MVHGIAP
+342 MIHGIAP
-349 GPQIISKQPELFWGL
+349 GPQIIDKQPALFWGL

-373 VLVLLNLPLIWL
+373 LLVVLNLPLIWV
-385 WIRLLTIPYRVLFP
+385 WVRLLTIPYRVLFP
-399 AIIVFC
+399 AIIIFC
-405 CIGSYSLKNNIADLL
+405 CIGCYSLKNNLSDVV
-420 IMGVFGVIGYA
+420 IMAIFGVIGYG
-431 LRKLRCEPAPL
+431 LRKMRFEPAPL

-454 NFRRSMLLSAGELS
+454 NFRRAMLISEGDLSV
-468 IFVTRPISALFLG
+468 FVTRPISAGFLA
-481 VSAALLLAMMFAAVR
+481 VSAALLMMVLVPSIR
-496 RQRSGGAAA
+496 RARGEG
-505 AAP
+505 PV

>member
-1 MEALSSALLS
+1 MDALFPALLS

-18 VAFSPGNLALCLV
+18 VALTPTNLALCLA
-31 GCLLGTMI
+31 GCLLGTLI

-45 GPSATIAMLMPIT
+45 GPTATVAMLMPVT
-58 FYLTPVGA
+58 FALSPVGA

-104 AMARAG
+104 AMAREG

-119 ALASLLAGTLT
+119 ALASLFAGTVT
-130 TLVIAAAGPPIARL
+130 TLVIAAGGPPIAKL

-159 GLVAAVVLAQG
+159 GLVAAAVLAQG
-170 GLIKALAM
+170 TLAKAIAM
-178 IVLGIFLGLV
+178 IVLGVFLGLV

-200 LGVNALFDGIGFVP
+200 LGVDALFDGIGFVP

-221 LAEIA
+221 MAEIM
-226 LNLEATQGHG
+226 LNLESTQGKG
-236 RVITPRD
+236 RVMRPAD
-243 RLWPTREDFRRAT
+243 RLWPSREDFRRAA
-256 PAALRG
+256 PAAVRG
-262 TALGVGLGIL
+262 TSLGIGLGIL

-278 IPAYGAYS
+278 IPAYASYS
-286 LEKKLSREPSRFG
+286 LEKKISRDPSRFG
-299 RGAVEGVAAPEAA
+299 KGAVEGVAAPEAA
-312 NNAAAQAGFIPMLSL
+312 NNASAQASFIPMLSL
-327 GIPPNAIMAMMVGAM
+327 GIPPNAIMAMMIGAM
-342 MVHGIAP
+342 MIHGIAP
-349 GPQIISKQPELFWGL
+349 GPQIIEKQPELFWGL
-364 VASMWLGNA
+364 VSSMWLGNA
-373 VLVLLNLPLIWL
+373 VLVVLNLPLIWL
-385 WIRLLTIPYRVLFP
+385 WVRLLTIPYRILFP

-405 CIGSYSLKNNIADLL
+405 CIGAYSLKNSLTDVV
-420 IMGVFGVIGYA
+420 IMALFGVIGYF

-454 NFRRSMLLSAGELS
+454 NFRRSMLVSGGDLLV
-468 IFVTRPISALFLG
+468 FVTRPISAGFLA
-481 VSAALLLAMMFAAVR
+481 VSGALLLAVLVPAMRRARIAVH
-496 RQRSGGAAA
+496 QK
-505 AAP
+505 